1 MESMSQARTQHTAS
15 AITFAELT
23 GVFSPTYNA
32 QRVIKAIT
40 FDVDGTLW
48 DFESVMRSSLGQA
61 LLELERLDAG
71 GAAML
76 DVDRMIEIRDRV
88 HDELRDR
95 VTDLA
100 TIRRESF
107 RRILRDLGKPDD
119 ALASHLGDVYFNH
132 RYGSLAPFDD
142 VVPTLEALG
151 QRYVVGVISN
161 GGISLGEL
169 GLEGVVKFA
178 VLAQDCGVEK
188 PDPRIFQIALEKA
201 RCSPHELV
209 HVGDSLESDVAG
221 ATNAGIGSVW
231 LNRNGQPRDPGI
243 KPDYEISTLRQL
255 VGIL

>member
-1 MESMSQARTQHTAS
+1 MESMSQARAQHTAS

-48 DFESVMRSSLGQA
+48 DFVSVMRSSLSQA
-61 LLELERLDAG
+61 LLELERLDVEA
-71 GAAML
+71 AAML

-88 HDELRDR
+88 HDEWMGKVLNLS
-95 VTDLA
+95 V
-100 TIRRESF
+100 IRLESF
-107 RRILRDLGKPDD
+107 RRALSDVGRPDD
-119 ALASHLGDVYFNH
+119 TLASHLCAVYFRHKNAKAES
-132 RYGSLAPFDD
+132 YVD
-142 VVPTLEALG
+142 VLPTLEALG